1 MYSMLSS
8 EPHLANVRLH
18 SLIKDGEDGVQGVL
32 RQSQHYS
39 NRYHTGNV
47 INDHSIVVVMVM
59 IEALHR

>member
-39 NRYHTGNV
+39 NLYHTGNV
-47 INDHSIVVVMVM
+47 INDSSIVVVMVM
-59 IEALHR
+59 IEALHW